1 VNLNDLSTLRG
12 ASFIPREVITIGL
25 KLITAPTVEPVT
37 LAEVKGHLRL
47 DSGSLADN
55 ITSEQSIAL
64 ASHDVAAAYSLEG
77 TAIDVLGYQVVVV
90 LECGTNGGGGTID
103 VKLQHRDTLT
113 DTWTDVVGG
122 AFAQVTA
129 ANDNATYELDYTGG
143 KKYLRAVSTVAGAA
157 CIFGVTIQK
166 IQVYSAEDS
175 LLTGLIQAAREYVE
189 DYQNRALCTQTWELV
204 LDSWPVRDYVELP
217 KPPLQ
222 SIVSIKYKDKAGTES
237 TWADT
242 NYIVDPDS
250 FLGRVVLADGISWPT
265 ATLYPAGGIRIQF
278 VAGYGLAADVPQTI
292 RQAMLLLIGHLYENR
307 EAGTDRALTEIPF
320 GVKSLLDMNRVVPI

>member
-1 VNLNDLSTLRG
+1 M
-12 ASFIPREVITIGL
+12 AL
-25 KLITAPTVEPVT
+25 KLITPPAVEPLA
-37 LAEVKGHLRL
+37 LAEVKMHLRL
-47 DSGSLADN
+47 DSGSLADDT
-55 ITSEQSIAL
+55 TSEQSIAL
-64 ASHDVAAAYSLEG
+64 ASHDAIAAYGLEG
-77 TAIDVLGYQVVVV
+77 AAIDILSYRTLVL
-90 LECGTNGGGGTID
+90 LECGTNGAGGTVD
-103 VKLQHRDTLT
+103 VKLQERDTTT
-113 DTWTDVVGG
+113 DTWADVTNA
-122 AFAQVTA
+122 AFAQVTEA
-129 ANDNATYELDYTGG
+129 TDNTTYELNYTGN
-143 KKYLRAVSTVAGAA
+143 KRYLRAVATVTGAA
-157 CIFGVTIQK
+157 CVFGVTIQK
-166 IQVYSAEDS
+166 IMPYSAEDT
-175 LLTGLIQAAREYVE
+175 LLAALIQAAREYVE

-222 SIVSIKYKDKAGTES
+222 SVTSIKYKDSAGTES

-278 VAGYGLAADVPQTI
+278 VAGYGLAADVPQTT